1 MKEVLTK
8 KGLSEKVGKETT
20 FFAKKAKKIE
30 NEKQP
35 KKLFAREKRSLH
47 RDM

>member
-20 FFAKKAKKIE
+20 FFAKRR
-30 NEKQP
+30 
-35 KKLFAREKRSLH
+35 KKLKRKTTEKIICERKAQFA
-47 RDM
+47 